1 MTWTSITQLI
11 NDNLGLSIGIGLSFL
26 LLLII
31 IIVLVKKRKKKEEE
45 PTPYFFQDLE
55 DELKKA
61 DGLTP
66 ELKEKCRSFGV
77 EIPVGFCCSFPFS

>member
-26 LLLII
+26 LLLIT

-45 PTPYFFQDLE
+45 PAPYFFQDLE

-66 ELKEKCRSFGV
+66 EFERKMLFFWSW
-77 EIPVGFCCSFPFS
+77 IPVGFCCSFPFS